1 MRCFSRL
8 IGRLSAVAL
17 LTIVFVSVCAHAGD
31 WPRWRGPFHNGSA
44 DEKGLPDSLTN
55 PLWTSDLPGAS
66 GATPIVYAGRVFV
79 SSTDSGDEGSFLA
92 MCFDAK
98 TGKELWRKQIGKDQR
113 KFPRNNMATPS
124 PVTDG
129 KRVFFLFG
137 SGDLAALD
145 YEGKIA
151 WSRDI
156 QEEYANLS
164 LKYGYSNSPLFYE
177 GRLYILVMRRPKI
190 YRKPEPNGPLDS
202 FILAINPATG
212 KNLWKIE
219 RTTDAI
225 NESFDSYATPIIFDS
240 GSRTEFVTMG
250 GDYIMSHD
258 PATGKEL
265 WRYDYNPRKEEK
277 WRNIPS
283 AVSGDGLIF
292 SVRARAGQLTALKS
306 GGCGR
311 LTDADVAWTFDG
323 PTTDSSTPTY
333 YKQNLYVLYGRGKT
347 LTCLDAKTGK
357 QKWQGKLP
365 GRTTY
370 YASVTAAD
378 DKLYCISEGGDA
390 VVVAAGG
397 NEFRQI
403 SQASFDEGPTR
414 STIAAA
420 NSRLFVRTAKKLYC
434 FGK

>member
-1 MRCFSRL
+1 MKCFERL
-8 IGRLSAVAL
+8 FIVVLLAVL
-17 LTIVFVSVCAHAGD
+17 LVNVSSFADD

-55 PLWTSDLPGAS
+55 PLWASDLPGVS
-66 GATPIVYAGRVFV
+66 GATPIVCAGCVFV
-79 SSTDSGDEGSFLA
+79 SSMDAGDEGSFLA

-98 TGKELWRKQIGKDQR
+98 TGKELWRKQIGKDNR
-113 KFPRNNMATPS
+113 RFPRNNMATPS

-129 KRVFFLFG
+129 KSVFFLFG
-137 SGDLAALD
+137 SGDLAAMD

-156 QEEYANLS
+156 QKDYANLS
-164 LKYGYSNSPLFYE
+164 LKYGYSSSPLLYA
-177 GRLYILVMRRPKI
+177 GRLYILVMRRPEV
-190 YRKPEPNGPLDS
+190 YRDPQANKPLDS
-202 FILAINPATG
+202 YILAIDPATG
-212 KNLWKIE
+212 RNIWKIE

-225 NESFDSYATPIIFDS
+225 KESFDSYATPIIFDS
-240 GSRTEFVTMG
+240 GNRTELVTMG
-250 GDYIMSHD
+250 GDYMTAHD

-265 WRYDYNPRKEEK
+265 WRYGYNPLKEEK

-283 AVSGDGLIF
+283 ATPGDGLIF
-292 SVRARAGQLTALKS
+292 SVRARGGQLTAVKS
-306 GGCGR
+306 GGRGT
-311 LTDADVAWTFDG
+311 LTDADIAWTFDG
-323 PTTDSSTPTY
+323 PTTDSSTPTLY
-333 YKQNLYVLYGRGKT
+333 RQNLYVLYGKGKT

-370 YASVTAAD
+370 YASPTAAD
-378 DKLYCISEGGDA
+378 DKLYCISEGGNA
-390 VVVAAGG
+390 AVVAAGG
-397 NEFRQI
+397 SEFKII
-403 SQASFDEGPTR
+403 SQTSFDEGPMQ

-420 NSRLFVRTAKKLYC
+420 NGHLFVRTAKKLYC